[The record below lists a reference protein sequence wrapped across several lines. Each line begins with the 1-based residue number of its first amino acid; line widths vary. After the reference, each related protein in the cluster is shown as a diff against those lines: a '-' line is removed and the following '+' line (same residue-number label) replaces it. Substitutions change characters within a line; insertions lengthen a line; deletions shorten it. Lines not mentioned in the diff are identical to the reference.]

1 MEQTMSNMVIVG
13 IILGSFQFVLLLLMS
28 LIAYTFKASLDN
40 LHDLILDI
48 KEQRKIDKSNGRE
61 DFDELF
67 TRVRV
72 VESEVN
78 VIKKGCETHE
88 RV

>member
-1 MEQTMSNMVIVG
+1 MEQTMSNMVVGGIV
-13 IILGSFQFVLLLLMS
+13 IGSFQFVLLLLMS
-28 LIAYTFKASLDN
+28 LIAYIFKASLDN
-40 LHDLILDI
+40 LHELIVEI

-61 DFDELF
+61 DLDELF

-78 VIKKGCETHE
+78 VIKKGCEAHG
-88 RV
+88 